1 MTYERIVETVFDRET
16 KQLFLKFHLTRT
28 GRYETVNCSVP
39 KQEYLL
45 KIMFTSLIFD
55 DCTYKINIF
64 LVFSLAHDRASLIKL
79 DYVVLE
85 RLKHNVSLLC

>member
-1 MTYERIVETVFDRET
+1 MTYERIVETVFDGET
-16 KQLFLKFHLTRT
+16 KQLFLKYHLTRT

-45 KIMFTSLIFD
+45 KIMFTSFD